1 MQTMLLIGFMV
12 IIGAIIGGL
21 TNSLAIKMLF
31 RPYKEVR
38 IGSWRVPFTPGLIPK
53 RHDEL
58 ANQLGKMVVDYLL
71 TAEGLG
77 KKLKSQAFSSG
88 VVEWLQTETRKMM
101 RSNESVSSILEQRI
115 GILNPREQLLIQTQS
130 FVKKGY
136 QQFIKTNRSEKIE
149 NVIPV
154 SLQQKVE
161 EHIPS
166 ITNYILKRGQSFV
179 QSPEGKEKL
188 SIMIDRFL
196 LQKGTLGNMISMF
209 LGNERLVDKI
219 QPELVKLFKDD
230 GTNHLVHQLLLQEWT
245 KAKQKKIEDVEHL
258 WNEEEVVSFIVRVA
272 ESQIPV
278 YSVMEKPLSEWSG
291 KYEDLVENKLIPKSV
306 NVFVDM
312 LSTHLETLLER
323 FHLDDIVREQVQTF
337 SVERLEELVLSI
349 YKKEFK
355 MITYLGAALGGG
367 IGLIQ
372 GFIITVIG

>member
-1 MQTMLLIGFMV
+1 MLLIGFMV